1 MAPRSVNPLNANVS
15 SKLPPSGSF
24 TVNPEREIFTA
35 FVIDWLLVVVNELGE
50 TLRVYTGPSL
60 VAVTNTEDLLLPAM
74 KVAVALDAAL
84 LSVMLR
90 MSNVRTPGV
99 GLSIFAFR

>member
-1 MAPRSVNPLNANVS
+1 M
-15 SKLPPSGSF
+15 
-24 TVNPEREIFTA
+24 
-35 FVIDWLLVVVNELGE
+35 VVVNELGE
-50 TLRVYTGPSL
+50 ALLVYTGPSL

-84 LSVMLR
+84 LSVMLI

-99 GLSIFAFR
+99 GLSRLVFW